1 MSVASTETIKSYCPP
16 SVRGYRVRVLDG
28 FDLGLQAASV
38 GGRLTVG
45 TGEGATLR
53 LTDPTVSRFHA
64 EFEAVNGAVV
74 LRDLGSSNGTR
85 VGAAGVREVVLHRDV
100 EVLVGRTR
108 LGLTLTGD
116 AVTVEVTASS
126 RFGRLRGASAAMRS
140 VFAAL
145 TRAAPTTAPVL
156 LTGESGTGKELAA
169 RALHDASP
177 RAPMPFEVVDC
188 GGLAPTLIES
198 ELFGHERGAF
208 TGAHADRA
216 GAFERADGGTVFLD
230 EIGELP
236 LEVQPKLLRVL
247 AEGEIRRVGGARG
260 RKVDVRVV
268 AATHRDLRREI
279 NVGRFRADL
288 FYRLAVIQVRMPS
301 LRERLED
308 LGLLVPSLLEAIER
322 DRGVEVDVAPDDPLW
337 TELARHD
344 WPGNVRELRNHLEQW
359 AILRDASTAPSHA
372 SDAPL
377 PRADAAPFVGF
388 EELEAMPLRA
398 ARELLLA
405 RFNHH
410 YLAQLLK
417 ATGGNA
423 TEAARRAG
431 IDRVT
436 MFRLLRR
443 LGLARESG

>member
-1 MSVASTETIKSYCPP
+1 M
-16 SVRGYRVRVLDG
+16 
-28 FDLGLQAASV
+28 
-38 GGRLTVG
+38 
-45 TGEGATLR
+45 
-53 LTDPTVSRFHA
+53 
-64 EFEAVNGAVV
+64 
-74 LRDLGSSNGTR
+74 
-85 VGAAGVREVVLHRDV
+85 
-100 EVLVGRTR
+100 
-108 LGLTLTGD
+108 
-116 AVTVEVTASS
+116 
-126 RFGRLRGASAAMRS
+126 
-140 VFAAL
+140 
-145 TRAAPTTAPVL
+145 
-156 LTGESGTGKELAA
+156 
-169 RALHDASP
+169 
-177 RAPMPFEVVDC
+177 
-188 GGLAPTLIES
+188 
-198 ELFGHERGAF
+198 
-208 TGAHADRA
+208 
-216 GAFERADGGTVFLD
+216 FLD

-359 AILRDASTAPSHA
+359 AILRDASIATAPPHA
-372 SDAPL
+372 TDAPL
-377 PRADAAPFVGF
+377 PKADAAPLGAF